1 MKNKSIQKI
10 FPEERRRQIRTLV
23 SENGRVSVDELAL
36 QFAVSPVTIRTDLDR
51 LEQEGIVQR
60 THGGAIALATDVSRA
75 DFSFSE
81 RQSVLEDE
89 KQRIGAS
96 AASLV
101 QNGSTILLD
110 ASTTTL
116 QMAKHLG
123 DRRGLTVLTNCLPIA
138 MEFEE
143 SPNTT
148 VVILGGI
155 VRPSSWVVV
164 GAWINQILNDVNID
178 QAFLGC
184 KGISP
189 QAGATDVNAWVIEAK
204 RLMVAA
210 AGESIVLADHEKWGR
225 VAFASFA
232 GLSEISTVI
241 SGSEAPTA
249 MVQSVK
255 NQDVNV
261 ITV

>member
-1 MKNKSIQKI
+1 
-10 FPEERRRQIRTLV
+10 V

-51 LEQEGIVQR
+51 LEQGGVVKR
-60 THGGAIALATDVSRA
+60 THGGAIALAADVSRT

-81 RQSVLEDE
+81 RQSVQEDE
-89 KQRIGAS
+89 KQCIGE
-96 AASLV
+96 AAAALV
-101 QNGSTILLD
+101 QDGSTIILD

-116 QMAKHLG
+116 QMVKHLRG
-123 DRRGLTVLTNCLPIA
+123 RRGLTVVTNCLPIA

-143 SPNTT
+143 SPHVT

-155 VRPSSWVVV
+155 VRPSSWSVV
-164 GAWINQILNDVNID
+164 GNWINQILDSVNID

-189 QAGATDVNAWVIEAK
+189 QAGVSDVNTWIIEAK
-204 RLMVAA
+204 RAMVAT

-225 VAFASFA
+225 IAFASFA
-232 GLSEISTVI
+232 GLNELSTII
-241 SGSEAPTA
+241 SGVEAPA
-249 MVQSVK
+249 DLVQSVK
-255 NQDVNV
+255 DQGVDV